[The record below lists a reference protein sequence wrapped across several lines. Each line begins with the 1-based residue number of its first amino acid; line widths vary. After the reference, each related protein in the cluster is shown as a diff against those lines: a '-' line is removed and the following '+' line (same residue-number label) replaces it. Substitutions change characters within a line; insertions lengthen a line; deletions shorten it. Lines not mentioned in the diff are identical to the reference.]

1 MDDSLAAAAA
11 PVKIDV
17 WSDVA
22 CPWCYVGKRRLE
34 TALAQPGAPEVEIEY
49 HSFELSPDTPVDF
62 EGSEIDFLAH
72 HKGMAP
78 AQVEQMLGQ
87 MTQLAAAEGLEY
99 HFDTL
104 QHTKTLLAHELLH
117 HAKAHGVQYEMK
129 ERLLRA
135 YFTESKHVGH
145 VDDLVELAAE
155 VGLDAAET
163 RAALTD
169 HRYADDV
176 AADIAQARSLG
187 INGVPFFVLDGKYGV
202 SGAQSPE
209 TFSAVLE
216 RVVTERDEAGRDTS
230 ARDPESAHA

>member
-1 MDDSLAAAAA
+1 MDDSLAASATA

-87 MTQLAAAEGLEY
+87 MTELAATEGLEY

-117 HAKAHGVQYEMK
+117 HAKAHGLQVEMK

-145 VDDLVELAAE
+145 VEDLVELATE
-155 VGLDAAET
+155 VGLDADESRT
-163 RAALTD
+163 ALTD

-176 AADIAQARSLG
+176 AADIAQARALG

-216 RVVTERDEAGRDTS
+216 RVVADREASERES
-230 ARDPESAHA
+230 ESADA